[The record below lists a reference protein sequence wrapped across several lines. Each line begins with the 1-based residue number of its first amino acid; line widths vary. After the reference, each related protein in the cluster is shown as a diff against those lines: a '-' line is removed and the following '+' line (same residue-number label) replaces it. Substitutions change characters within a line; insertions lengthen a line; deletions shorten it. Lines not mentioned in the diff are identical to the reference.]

1 MPTSAR
7 SEGSLLSPY
16 GEGYCTRCRFVVGL
30 GPDGKMDRHSRGA
43 KASPLDRRTPPPCGG
58 SGRRPAKRTPYASK
72 KSRFRYKAPVAV
84 CVCGSEV
91 KLIRE
96 IDDRVSYSRHA
107 RPGLAG
113 GPCPNSLKEHR
124 SR

>member
-1 MPTSAR
+1 MSTPPR
-7 SEGSLLSPY
+7 SKGSLLSPY
-16 GEGYCTRCRFVVGL
+16 GEGYCTRCRFIVGL
-30 GPDGKMDRHSRGA
+30 GPDGLMDRHSRGA
-43 KASPLDRRTPPPCGG
+43 GLDRYFTPPPCGG

-72 KSRFRYKAPVAV
+72 KSRLRYKAPVAV

-96 IDDRVSYSRHA
+96 IDDRVIYSRHA

-113 GPCPNSLKEHR
+113 GPCPNSFKEHR

>member
-1 MPTSAR
+1 MPTPTR

-43 KASPLDRRTPPPCGG
+43 GLDRYFTPPVCGG
-58 SGRRPAKRTPYASK
+58 SGRRPAKRTPYASE
-72 KSRFRYKAPVAV
+72 KSRFRYKPPVAS

-91 KLIRE
+91 KLVRQVN
-96 IDDRVSYSRHA
+96 DRFTYSRHM
-107 RPGLAG
+107 RPGLVG
-113 GPCPNSLKEHR
+113 GMCPNSFEEHR
-124 SR
+124 SG